1 MNISWHE
8 ADAYARWAG
17 ARLPTEAEWEAAA
30 ARGLLAGTG
39 RVWEWT
45 ASEFTGYPGFRAH
58 PYQEYSEVHFDLGH
72 RVLRGGSWAS
82 SPSARRRVSFR
93 NWDLPERRQI
103 FAGVRARGAGMT
115 APARRAALEAVGVE
129 LHACPETWTALAA
142 DVLEGLTTSTKTLPP
157 KWFYDARGSELFDA
171 ICEQPEYY
179 PARRE
184 AALLA
189 EIGPAVA
196 AQVPAGEVVE
206 LGSGSST
213 KTPLLLD
220 PLAAAGTLR
229 RYVPVDVSAS
239 AVEEAV
245 PALLERHPG
254 LEIDA
259 RVCDFTA
266 DLSSLHARRNPPR
279 LVAFLGSTIG
289 NLQPAEL
296 HEFLVRVRP
305 LLGRRDAL
313 LVGHDLVKDPSVIV
327 PAYDD
332 AAGLTAAFNRNVL
345 RGDQPRAA
353 RRLRPRRLRARGLV
367 ERRAGAHRD
376 PASQPARPGRADRES
391 RTRGHVP
398 GRGVDPHRD
407 QPQVPPRRDRA
418 GRGAGR
424 PALRRGTPTPTAG
437 TACRCSHRRVRPR
450 EPG

>member
-1 MNISWHE
+1 
-8 ADAYARWAG
+8 
-17 ARLPTEAEWEAAA
+17 
-30 ARGLLAGTG
+30 
-39 RVWEWT
+39 
-45 ASEFTGYPGFRAH
+45 
-58 PYQEYSEVHFDLGH
+58 
-72 RVLRGGSWAS
+72 
-82 SPSARRRVSFR
+82 
-93 NWDLPERRQI
+93 
-103 FAGVRARGAGMT
+103 MT

-142 DVLEGLTTSTKTLPP
+142 DVLEGLTTSTKALPP
-157 KWFYDARGSELFDA
+157 KWFYDARGSELLDA

-179 PARRE
+179 PTRRE

-196 AQVPAGEVVE
+196 AEVPAGELVE

-229 RYVPVDVSAS
+229 RYVPVDVSA
-239 AVEEAV
+239 AAIERAV

-254 LEIDA
+254 LEVDA

-266 DLSSLHARRNPPR
+266 DLGALHARRNPPR

-305 LLGRRDAL
+305 LFGRRDAL

-332 AAGLTAAFNRNVL
+332 AAGVTAEFNRARVVRIASL
-345 RGDQPRAA
+345 GLEVTFQAGESILTEISRKFRRDVIERAA
-353 RRLRPRRLRARGLV
+353 ARAGLRLRAWHTDADGWYGVSLLAP
-367 ERRAGAHRD
+367 AG
-376 PASQPARPGRADRES
+376 E
-391 RTRGHVP
+391 
-398 GRGVDPHRD
+398 
-407 QPQVPPRRDRA
+407 A
-418 GRGAGR
+418 G
-424 PALRRGTPTPTAG
+424 
-437 TACRCSHRRVRPR
+437 
-450 EPG
+450 